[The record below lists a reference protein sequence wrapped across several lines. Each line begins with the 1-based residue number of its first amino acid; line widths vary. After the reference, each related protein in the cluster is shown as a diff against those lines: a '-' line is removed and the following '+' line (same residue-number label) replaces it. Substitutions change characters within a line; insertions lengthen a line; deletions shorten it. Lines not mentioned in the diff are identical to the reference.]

1 MDATRLGF
9 WCSLDL
15 NYGLFFLLHG
25 LFVEI
30 CKWDKSSLMVV
41 RRSIYPECHLESGV
55 FSFSTGLARAD
66 RNQLIEFIDN
76 ILWILINLT
85 AVLNIGETNQTQRYS
100 YEFIKGNLSQNI
112 VKIVI

>member
-1 MDATRLGF
+1 
-9 WCSLDL
+9 
-15 NYGLFFLLHG
+15 
-25 LFVEI
+25 VEI

-76 ILWILINLT
+76 IFVCSLLPT
-85 AVLNIGETNQTQRYS
+85 AVIQIIFDTTL
-100 YEFIKGNLSQNI
+100 FDLAHHCDLSECLYCI
-112 VKIVI
+112 